1 MVGKIKRGE
10 IIIMIF
16 SENFERIT
24 SEGLRD
30 GIKNYLVI
38 TDQLADNLH
47 DFVVLFAKEND
58 NESAKV
64 TNNAEIKVRKAAIIL
79 ADLHEK
85 IAAD

>member
-58 NESAKV
+58 NESEKV
-64 TNNAEIKVRKAAIIL
+64 MNNAEIKVRKAAIIL

>member
-10 IIIMIF
+10 IIIRIF

-58 NESAKV
+58 NENAKV
-64 TNNAEIKVRKAAIIL
+64 MNNAEIKVRKAAVIL

>member
-1 MVGKIKRGE
+1 MVRKIKRGE

-64 TNNAEIKVRKAAIIL
+64 MNNAETKVRKAAIIL

-85 IAAD
+85 IAAN

>member
-64 TNNAEIKVRKAAIIL
+64 MNNAEIKVRKARLRRRCA
-79 ADLHEK
+79 
-85 IAAD
+85 

>member
-1 MVGKIKRGE
+1 
-10 IIIMIF
+10 MIF

-64 TNNAEIKVRKAAIIL
+64 MNNAEIKVRNAAIIL

-85 IAAD
+85 IVAD

>member
-1 MVGKIKRGE
+1 
-10 IIIMIF
+10 MIF

-58 NESAKV
+58 NENAKV
-64 TNNAEIKVRKAAIIL
+64 MNNAEIKVRKAAIIL

>member
-1 MVGKIKRGE
+1 
-10 IIIMIF
+10 MIF

>member
-30 GIKNYLVI
+30 GII

-64 TNNAEIKVRKAAIIL
+64 MNNAEIKVRKAAIIL

>member
-1 MVGKIKRGE
+1 
-10 IIIMIF
+10 MIF

-64 TNNAEIKVRKAAIIL
+64 MNNAEIKVGKAAIIL

>member
-1 MVGKIKRGE
+1 
-10 IIIMIF
+10 MIF

-64 TNNAEIKVRKAAIIL
+64 MNNAEIKVRKAAIIL
-79 ADLHEK
+79 ADFHEK
-85 IAAD
+85 IAAN

>member
-47 DFVVLFAKEND
+47 DFVVLFAK
-58 NESAKV
+58 
-64 TNNAEIKVRKAAIIL
+64 
-79 ADLHEK
+79 
-85 IAAD
+85 

>member
-1 MVGKIKRGE
+1 MIGKIKRGE

-64 TNNAEIKVRKAAIIL
+64 MNNAEIKVRKAAIIL

-85 IAAD
+85 IAAN

>member
-64 TNNAEIKVRKAAIIL
+64 MNNAEIKVCKAAIIL

>member
-58 NESAKV
+58 NENAKV
-64 TNNAEIKVRKAAIIL
+64 MNNAEIKVRKAAVIL

>member
-1 MVGKIKRGE
+1 MVRKIKRGE

-64 TNNAEIKVRKAAIIL
+64 MNNAEITGRKAAIIL

-85 IAAD
+85 IAAN

>member
-1 MVGKIKRGE
+1 
-10 IIIMIF
+10 MIF

-24 SEGLRD
+24 SEGLCD

-64 TNNAEIKVRKAAIIL
+64 MNNAEIKVRKAAIIL